1 MTLATNSARPA
12 ANTDVKYLVLIFLAL
27 VVAFHLGL
35 AAKGHGL
42 FRDIHLGTALH
53 YAQTKIDLKDT
64 QIAGFNATGTPTIQ
78 ELPVWQM
85 VAGGLFKVFGTR
97 WWGWANLVSLVLFLH
112 CLFPLFKLAR
122 MYLDERTAYWTLIF
136 FLAQPLAFT
145 FAGEAATDGFCISV
159 AIWFLYCAVKLV
171 REPGWQWLTL
181 AVIFGGLTAVS
192 KLPFFMAMG
201 LTAFLLLLVENGF
214 NFKKVGLLG
223 SVGLISGLV
232 FLAWTHY
239 TDAAQAGALF
249 PYVDLRVKKGTPM
262 MFWYFGDLKYRLQAG
277 NWIRGGWR
285 ILNALFGSFVLVGL
299 AVVAWRNRSGHPV
312 ARLLAWMVLFTT
324 LVFCHLVLQHWHYY
338 LMLAP
343 AVAMLCAEGWV
354 LIEVKFAAARRGV
367 LSLSALAAGLLLL
380 SLGQGLMA
388 MKILTI
394 DKYPGRMADVI
405 RQHTTE
411 TDKLVIVGGGWGGEE
426 FLRSGRSGLSAWDAH
441 IFDAPADLV
450 KLKSLGYDKLVMIS
464 ESPLQNAIEVV
475 TPGQAGKPRI
485 WWRDLITPQVEN
497 WPTLFQSDEI
507 LIKGIP

>member
-1 MTLATNSARPA
+1 MTLANNSPRPP
-12 ANTDVKYLVLIFLAL
+12 ANVDVKCLLAAFLAL

-35 AAKGHGL
+35 ALKGQGL

-64 QIAGFNATGTPTIQ
+64 QIVGFNATGTPTIQ

-85 VAGGLFKVFGTR
+85 VTGGLFKIFGTH

-122 MYLDERTAYWTLIF
+122 MYLDERTTYWTLIF
-136 FLAQPLAFT
+136 FLAQPLVFT

-159 AIWFLYCAVKLV
+159 AIWFLFCAVKLV
-171 REPGWQWLTL
+171 REPGWQWLVL
-181 AVIFGGLTAVS
+181 AVIFGSLTAVS

-201 LTAFLLLLVENGF
+201 LTAFFLLLLENGISV
-214 NFKKVGLLG
+214 KRIGLLG
-223 SVGLISGLV
+223 AVGLISGVV

-249 PYVDLRVKKGTPM
+249 PYVDLRVKKGTTM

-285 ILNALFGSFVLVGL
+285 VLNALFGSFVLVGL
-299 AVVAWRNRSGHPV
+299 AVAAWRNRPGHPV
-312 ARLLAWMVLFTT
+312 ARLLCWMVLATT

-343 AVAMLCAEGWV
+343 AVAMLCAEGWALV
-354 LIEVKFAAARRGV
+354 ESKFADIRCGIPP
-367 LSLSALAAGLLLL
+367 LSVLAAGLLLL

-388 MKILTI
+388 MKVLTI
-394 DKYPGRMADVI
+394 DKYPGRMADII
-405 RQHTTE
+405 RQYTTE
-411 TDKLVIVGGGWGGEE
+411 ADKLVIVGGGWGGEE

-441 IFDAPADLV
+441 IFDAPADLAQ
-450 KLKSLGYDKLVMIS
+450 LKSLGYNKLVMIS
-464 ESPLQNAIEVV
+464 ESPFQNAIEVV
-475 TPGQAGKPRI
+475 TPGQAGKPRT
-485 WWRDLITPQVEN
+485 WWRDQITAPVEK

-507 LIKGIP
+507 VIKEIP